1 MPQAFLS
8 PLRWFERMS
17 ANDVR
22 GDYVTYTALINAC
35 AKRSDAFGAMKWL
48 QRIVDLWQ
56 QSHVPLLQHGI
67 LTWVAEIGRGPVRHS
82 ETTCCK
88 LAIQA
93 ISVLMCGCRL
103 FLDASLYLWLQS
115 ITCHPPPRSC
125 HPEGL
130 IENLNWGP
138 SRDIKGIL
146 ATCPRPETVRENTG
160 DAFKCLERLLC
171 DLCLFFRPHLSF

>member
-67 LTWVAEIGRGPVRHS
+67 LTWVAAIGRGPVRHS

-115 ITCHPPPRSC
+115 ITCHPPPRSY

-138 SRDIKGIL
+138 SR
-146 ATCPRPETVRENTG
+146 EY
-160 DAFKCLERLLC
+160 
-171 DLCLFFRPHLSF
+171 